1 VKVFEIVPGL
11 YQSETPDDAH
21 FVDQEGDRVEI
32 NAIIDLEG
40 DIDPVVP
47 QKEIGDVY
55 VYWPIED
62 GPMAPPGTVRH
73 LAAFVSGLL
82 DDGYRVLV
90 HCRSGINRASLV
102 TGRTLVHRGM
112 EPEEAVKLLRERRD
126 PYILKNKEFLD
137 WLLREQPGT

>member
-1 VKVFEIVPGL
+1 VRVYEIIPGL
-11 YQSETPDDAH
+11 YQAPTPQESEFLDGEGKR
-21 FVDQEGDRVEI
+21 VDI

-62 GPMAPPGTVRH
+62 GPMAQPDIVRQ
-73 LAAFVSGLL
+73 LAGFVSGLV
-82 DDGYRVLV
+82 DGGYRVLV
-90 HCRSGINRASLV
+90 HCKSGINRASLV
-102 TGRTLVHRGM
+102 TARTLIHRGM
-112 EPEEAVKLLRERRD
+112 EPEEAVKLLRERRN

>member
-11 YQSETPDDAH
+11 YQSPTPDDAH
-21 FVDQEGDRVEI
+21 FVDQDGDRVDI

-62 GPMAPPGTVRH
+62 GPMAKPGTVRH
-73 LAAFVSGLL
+73 LAAFVSGLI

-102 TGRTLVHRGM
+102 TARTLVHRGM
-112 EPEEAVKLLRERRD
+112 EPEDAVKLLRERRD